1 MKKIF
6 QIAFT
11 GIALTFILLTV
22 SPVFAAVRCEMQYG
36 GRENCVRTG
45 QLQIDKK
52 VFDPKNKKFVDNLG
66 INDYHFSPG
75 EETTFKLKV
84 KNIGDETFNQINV
97 VDTLP
102 SFLASSGSSLFF
114 KIKDL
119 KAGETRE
126 LEVKARVISANN
138 FPTSKNLICVINTAE
153 AAAGNEKDRDTAQL
167 CLERKVLGKG
177 FPTVL
182 PPTGPENWLAILG
195 GSLLSLIAGAYL
207 IKLGKIH

>member
-1 MKKIF
+1 MIKIF
-6 QIAFT
+6 QVAFT
-11 GIALTFILLTV
+11 GIVLSLIFLTV

-97 VDTLP
+97 IDTLP
-102 SFLASSGSSLFF
+102 SFLASPGGSLFF

-119 KAGETRE
+119 KAGEIRE

-138 FPTSKNLICVINTAE
+138 FPTSKNLICVINTAQ
-153 AAAGNEKDRDTAQL
+153 AAAENEKDRDTAQL
-167 CLERKVLGKG
+167 CVERKVLGKG
-177 FPTVL
+177 VPTVL
-182 PPTGPENWLAILG
+182 PPTGPENWLAVILG
-195 GSLLSLIAGAYL
+195 SIIAAATGL
-207 IKLGKIH
+207 FLVKVSKK